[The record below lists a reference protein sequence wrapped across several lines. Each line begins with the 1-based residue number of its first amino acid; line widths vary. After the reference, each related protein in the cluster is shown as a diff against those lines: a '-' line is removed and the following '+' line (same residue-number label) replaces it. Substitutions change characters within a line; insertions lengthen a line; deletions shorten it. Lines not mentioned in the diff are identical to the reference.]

1 MTQRRRLLVL
11 DDEMLVAMM
20 LEDMLVDLDYEV
32 VGPFSNLEDGLQAV
46 NTEQLDGAI
55 IDLNLGRGV
64 FSTPVAEALRDRGVP
79 FLLATGYGA
88 NEQTDALGYAGLLGK
103 PFSTSDVQAALETML
118 G

>member
-1 MTQRRRLLVL
+1 MSGKRVLVL

-20 LEDMLVDLDYEV
+20 LEDMLIDLDYEV
-32 VGPFSNLEDGLQAV
+32 VGPYGTLEDGLQAAKSQ
-46 NTEQLDGAI
+46 TLDGAI

-64 FSTPVAEALRDRGVP
+64 FSTPVAEALRERGVP

-88 NEQTDALGYAGLLGK
+88 NEQTDALGHAGLLGK
-103 PFSTSDVQAALETML
+103 PFSTNDVQVALETML